1 MMTFAWNFTPKH
13 EKMTPTQT
21 KRELKAIN
29 ISLEELPLI
38 KRSDAAIQIL
48 IEQGIEIDVNDV
60 IKINRSTKT
69 GKEVSYYRK
78 VAY

>member
-1 MMTFAWNFTPKH
+1 MSFAWNFAPKH
-13 EKMTPTQT
+13 EKMTLAQT

-78 VAY
+78 VVY